1 MVTNKLNPT
10 LIKEG
15 FHQISKCHE
24 VFQRTCNAKKKKVK
38 EAHLA
43 NKIVVKKKHNL
54 KIGVCFHISRCT
66 IIIGRTNPRNESWN
80 ASLRY
85 LRTVMDQQRIGNLLH
100 QLLILH
106 MRLIWE
112 IVELLTLACYLLLL
126 PLWLNVRWKD
136 NCFLFVGIF

>member
-1 MVTNKLNPT
+1 MVTNNPPWLKKAFIKLASAMRSSRELAMP
-10 LIKEG
+10 
-15 FHQISKCHE
+15 
-24 VFQRTCNAKKKKVK
+24 KKKKVK

-43 NKIVVKKKHNL
+43 NKIVMKKKHNL

-85 LRTVMDQQRIGNLLH
+85 LRTVMEQQRIGNLLH